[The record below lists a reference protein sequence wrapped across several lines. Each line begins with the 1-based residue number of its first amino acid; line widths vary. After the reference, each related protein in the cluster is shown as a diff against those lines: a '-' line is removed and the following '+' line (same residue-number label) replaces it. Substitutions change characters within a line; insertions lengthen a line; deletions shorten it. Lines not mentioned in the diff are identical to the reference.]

1 MVHEDV
7 SITEIVNSILQHAY
21 TAHASD
27 IHIDPSAHRVRVRVR
42 IDGILSDIVV
52 VPKKIQH
59 EIVSRIKVLAGLRL
73 DVQNAAQ
80 DGRFRMA
87 LHNQAGT
94 EEEIDIRVSVI
105 PAHYGEKTVLRL
117 LTQPVQAFTLESLG
131 FSGPAQELIQ
141 RALHK
146 PYGMILATG
155 PNGSGKTTTLYTLI
169 KILNTP
175 EMSMITIEDPIEYAI
190 EDINQIPTNSKAGLT
205 FASGLRSILRQD
217 PNVIMVGEIRDEET
231 ASIATNAALTGHILL
246 STLHA
251 NDAPSAFTRLL
262 DLQVPPFLIASTIN
276 IILGQRLVRKICA
289 FCKTPKSLTPAEL
302 ASLQGTF
309 SAAALNKAQS
319 FFVGRGCEQCNSS
332 GYEGR
337 VGIQE
342 VLGVSEAIRS
352 AIMQRA
358 NASDI
363 KKIAL
368 SEGMVP
374 MLEDGLTKAAQ
385 GITTIEEI
393 LRVARE

>member
-1 MVHEDV
+1 MERLSQIPVVHEDV

-231 ASIATNAALTGHILL
+231 ASIATNAALTGHIYFLPCMPRRAFSL
-246 STLHA
+246 Y
-251 NDAPSAFTRLL
+251 APFRFTSA
-262 DLQVPPFLIASTIN
+262 PF
-276 IILGQRLVRKICA
+276 
-289 FCKTPKSLTPAEL
+289 
-302 ASLQGTF
+302 
-309 SAAALNKAQS
+309 
-319 FFVGRGCEQCNSS
+319 
-332 GYEGR
+332 
-337 VGIQE
+337 
-342 VLGVSEAIRS
+342 
-352 AIMQRA
+352 
-358 NASDI
+358 
-363 KKIAL
+363 
-368 SEGMVP
+368 
-374 MLEDGLTKAAQ
+374 
-385 GITTIEEI
+385 
-393 LRVARE
+393 